1 MLMDGHFCS
10 ERSLFSSVLYYPEFF
25 LCWITPKKSFLIPN
39 NNKKKRWKRKAAW
52 LASTLAERKCRS
64 GTHFN
69 QSFFFISFKKKI
81 LLVNLVFSF
90 LWKRNKKVFAKNW
103 KVGKDPKEKLWGKK
117 SQGSFVKLWLDQ
129 IGWACLSWG
138 LLLFFFC
145 FLPLSIV
152 YVLLAYAV
160 EARRVWVS
168 STQQQSP
175 LFLSLFS
182 ASSLDGKFLKSP
194 PLPA

>member
-1 MLMDGHFCS
+1 MGEKITGVVRETLVGSNRMG
-10 ERSLFSSVLYYPEFF
+10 LFIVGF
-25 LCWITPKKSFLIPN
+25 LVIFY
-39 NNKKKRWKRKAAW
+39 
-52 LASTLAERKCRS
+52 
-64 GTHFN
+64 F
-69 QSFFFISFKKKI
+69 
-81 LLVNLVFSF
+81 
-90 LWKRNKKVFAKNW
+90 
-103 KVGKDPKEKLWGKK
+103 
-117 SQGSFVKLWLDQ
+117 
-129 IGWACLSWG
+129 
-138 LLLFFFC
+138 